1 MTKVT
6 LIRLVPRKATT
17 AMAKRIGGKQVPSI
31 DPVMTTDDVIELQ
44 RISSKVIVEDVVMDY
59 MVRLTAATRHP
70 RQAGLKDLQDLISVG
85 ASPRGSL
92 GLLAASRARALLY
105 GQSFVDPAIVKEV
118 AHDVLRHRII
128 LSFEAEA
135 EEIGVEEILDRI
147 LNRIPVK

>member
-1 MTKVT
+1 MKLKVDYPT
-6 LIRLVPRKATT
+6 SDEEIEIL
-17 AMAKRIGGKQVPSI
+17 KRIGGKPVPDI
-31 DPVMTTDDVIELQ
+31 EPVMRPDKVIELQ
-44 RISSKVIVEDVVMDY
+44 NLSSEILVEDAVMNY

-70 RQAGLKDLQDLISVG
+70 SQAGLRDIEDLIAVG

-105 GQSFVDPAIVKEV
+105 GRPFVDPSMVKEV

-135 EEIGVEEILDRI
+135 EEIGVEEIIDRI